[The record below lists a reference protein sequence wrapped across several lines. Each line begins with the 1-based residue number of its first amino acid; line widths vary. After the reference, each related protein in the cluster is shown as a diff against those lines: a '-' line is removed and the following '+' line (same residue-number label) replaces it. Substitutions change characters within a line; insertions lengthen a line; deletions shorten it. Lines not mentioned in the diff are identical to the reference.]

1 MVQLVRR
8 GLNTI
13 VITGESAMTL
23 NIMTNTLI
31 GIIEECHRS
40 PITGESLMKCIGA
53 KKTHLPIVMAGLAAK
68 RSGHLGT

>member
-1 MVQLVRR
+1 
-8 GLNTI
+8 
-13 VITGESAMTL
+13 MTL